1 MKIVSWN
8 IAGSREPWR
17 RLLDMDADIALLQ
30 EAGKP
35 PPEVAACID
44 VNPGP
49 WRTAPSGWHLPWRTA
64 VVRLSK
70 RVQVEWIETKA
81 IEDAASGE
89 LAVSHPGTLA
99 AATVTP
105 PDGEPIVV
113 VSMYAPWRKPHTSS
127 SWIVSDASAHRVV
140 SDLSLLIGRQ
150 QGHRI
155 VAAGDLNILHGYGEG
170 GSAYWAARYQTV
182 FTRME
187 ALGAS
192 LRRSAG
198 APRRP
203 AGRPM
208 AERATLREQGRP
220 HVLFDP
226 TEGPSCRDAPVGLRL
241 RLQGAGPLPQ
251 RTRPQRARRVG
262 PQRPLPLGDRGLVVL
277 DQGPV
282 ELPHSWI
289 GARWRSGTRGHKVV
303 GWSGRLDSNQRPPAP
318 HAGALPSC
326 ATPRPRLRV
335 A

>member
-1 MKIVSWN
+1 
-8 IAGSREPWR
+8 
-17 RLLDMDADIALLQ
+17 
-30 EAGKP
+30 
-35 PPEVAACID
+35 
-44 VNPGP
+44 
-49 WRTAPSGWHLPWRTA
+49 
-64 VVRLSK
+64 
-70 RVQVEWIETKA
+70 
-81 IEDAASGE
+81 
-89 LAVSHPGTLA
+89 
-99 AATVTP
+99 
-105 PDGEPIVV
+105 
-113 VSMYAPWRKPHTSS
+113 MYAPWRKPHTSS

-140 SDLSLLIGRQ
+140 SDLSALIGRQ

-187 ALGAS
+187 ALGLPFVGPQAPHGGRQADPWPKELPCESRDVPTYYSIQQKAPAAATRQLDFVFAS
-192 LRRSAG
+192 KALAHSLSV
-198 APRRP
+198 
-203 AGRPM
+203 
-208 AERATLREQGRP
+208 RALK
-220 HVLFDP
+220 
-226 TEGPSCRDAPVGLRL
+226 
-241 RLQGAGPLPQ
+241 
-251 RTRPQRARRVG
+251 RARRVG

-289 GARWRSGTRGHKVV
+289 GARWRSGTRGHQVV